1 MSLNRRW
8 QAANQSSSLPLILS
22 VARRLPLWRKL
33 PSPDVQRPLSERPRV
48 DFLARMDLNMD
59 CQQANRLLPM
69 EIVPAALP
77 KRIAR
82 AIVRGC
88 GLLCGIA
95 CCLVEYLLRRLHGK
109 LSEQARIEVLHRWS
123 RWTLPRMAI
132 RVEVAGSPAGA
143 GLIASNHLSYLD
155 ILVYSAIAPCAFVA
169 KREVRAWPAVGWIA
183 TLAGT
188 IYVDRS
194 RRSETHTIQ
203 PEIQSALAAG
213 LRLFLFPE
221 GTSSNGSCVLPFH
234 SSLFQP
240 AVDLQ
245 VPVSAASIEY
255 TIPDGIA
262 GTEACYFGTMK
273 LFPHLM
279 NLLGK
284 HSITAKVNFSPDSFL
299 FSDRKQASLT
309 MHQEVE
315 RLRFSRAEVTQ

>member
-1 MSLNRRW
+1 
-8 QAANQSSSLPLILS
+8 
-22 VARRLPLWRKL
+22 
-33 PSPDVQRPLSERPRV
+33 
-48 DFLARMDLNMD
+48 MDLNMD
-59 CQQANRLLPM
+59 CQPM
-69 EIVPAALP
+69 EIAPASLP

-82 AIVRGC
+82 VIVRAC
-88 GLLCGIA
+88 GLLWGIV
-95 CCLVEYLLRRLHGK
+95 CCLAEYLLRRLGGR
-109 LSEQARIEVLHRWS
+109 LQEQTRIEVLHRWS
-123 RWTLPRMAI
+123 RRTLPRMGI
-132 RVEVAGSPAGA
+132 RVQVTGSPAGA

-194 RRSETHTIQ
+194 RRSETHAIQ

-221 GTSSNGSCVLPFH
+221 GTSSDGSRVLPFH

-245 VPVSAASIEY
+245 APVSAASIEY
-255 TIPDGIA
+255 AIPDGIPGA
-262 GTEACYFGTMK
+262 EACYFGTMK
-273 LFPHLM
+273 LFPHLL

-284 HSITAKVNFSPDSFL
+284 HSVIARVNFSSNTFV
-299 FSDRKQASLT
+299 FTDRKQASLR
-309 MHQEVE
+309 MHEEVE
-315 RLRFSRAEVTQ
+315 RLRFSGVEVAP